1 MAEQAKV
8 TSIDALERFRASV
21 ILFLN
26 KAHQSV
32 DEVGDEVRRTR
43 IWVQDD
49 QRVKWDREIRRRAK
63 LLDEAKQELMRARLS
78 GLRDSTLA
86 QEEGVRK
93 AERLMAE
100 AELKRRNVK
109 KWTRD
114 YDHALEPLV
123 KKLEVLRQFLD
134 HDMPKA
140 IAYLVRAQQ
149 TLEAY
154 AETGP
159 RGAEPAPPTEAPPP
173 SV

>member
-1 MAEQAKV
+1 MADQAKV
-8 TSIDALERFRASV
+8 TSIDALERFRASL

-49 QRVKWDREIRRRAK
+49 QRMHWDREIRRRGK

-86 QEEGVRK
+86 QEEAVRK
-93 AERLMAE
+93 ATRAMEE
-100 AELKRRNVK
+100 AETKRRNVK

-114 YDHALEPLV
+114 YDQVLEPLV
-123 KKLEVLRQFLD
+123 KKLESLRHYLD
-134 HDMPKA
+134 HDIPKA
-140 IAYLVRAQQ
+140 IAFLVQAQQ

-154 AETGP
+154 AGTGP
-159 RGAEPAPPTEAPPP
+159 RNASPAPPPASEPP
-173 SV
+173 SA

>member
-1 MAEQAKV
+1 MADQAKI
-8 TSIDALERFRASV
+8 TSLDALETLRSNL

-26 KAHQSV
+26 RAHMPI

-49 QRVKWDREIRRRAK
+49 QRMHWDREIRKRGK
-63 LLDEAKQELMRARLS
+63 ILDEAKQELMRARLS

-86 QEEGVRK
+86 QEEAVRK
-93 AERLMAE
+93 AERALQE
-100 AELKRRNVK
+100 AEVKRRNVK

-123 KKLEVLRQFLD
+123 KKLESMRMYLD

-140 IAYLVRAQQ
+140 IAYLVQAQR

-154 AETGP
+154 AQTGGP
-159 RGAEPAPPTEAPPP
+159 PADAPLEPPPPTAET
-173 SV
+173 